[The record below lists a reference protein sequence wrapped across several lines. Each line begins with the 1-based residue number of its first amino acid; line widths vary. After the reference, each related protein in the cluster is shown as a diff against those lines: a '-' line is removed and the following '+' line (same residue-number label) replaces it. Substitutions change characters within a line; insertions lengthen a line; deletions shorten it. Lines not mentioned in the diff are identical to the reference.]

1 VRVNDGQS
9 RSHFYDSPWFK
20 GIAAVVALLVGVA
33 ALIGPLRGLV
43 GDLFAP
49 SSLPLNE
56 YEVVFDSGKN
66 MNQAIAENTTK
77 LDKAK
82 QQLKAT
88 IGGIETDGLALR
100 TFDGK
105 CNQTQKP
112 LDVGFGANHND
123 DVINKINQLDE
134 GSGSSN
140 LYAAVLAAVQDFND
154 LPTDTIKHVFVYVG
168 AIDSCGGATGESA
181 AESAAHNIN
190 NILQDR
196 DIQTSF
202 KFFTFKLTDQEELDL
217 KAFKRVLPQTETVPI
232 GSGETLS
239 QSG

>member
-1 VRVNDGQS
+1 MNDGDS
-9 RSHFYDSPWFK
+9 RSHFYDSPWFR
-20 GIAAVVALLVGVA
+20 GIAAVVALLVGVL

-56 YEVVFDSGKN
+56 YEVVFDSGEG
-66 MNQAIAENTTK
+66 MNQLVAENTTK

-82 QQLKAT
+82 QQLRAT
-88 IGGIETDGLALR
+88 IGGLATDGLALR

-105 CNQTQKP
+105 CKQSQKP

-134 GSGSSN
+134 GSGGSN
-140 LYAAVLAAVQDFND
+140 LYAAVLASVQDFND
-154 LPTDTIKHVFVYVG
+154 LPSDTIKHVFVYVG
-168 AIDSCGGATGESA
+168 AIDSCGELT
-181 AESAAHNIN
+181 AESAAN
-190 NILQDR
+190 NIKSILQGR

-202 KFFTFKLTDQEELDL
+202 KFFTFNLSSQEEADL
-217 KAFKRVLPQTETVPI
+217 AAFKKVLPQTETVPI

-239 QSG
+239 QSGVIR